1 MKKQV
6 KTNMKS
12 IIAVALASAI
22 LIGGTASIGYFS
34 KGFKDWNVKNWFT
47 TNDHVTSYNLA
58 TQLKVENGIKLQVK
72 KLAND
77 NEQTTLGTQIIKY
90 TVDPDFYTEKVL
102 YKIAY
107 SDSSNVE
114 EGILKI
120 VHNDA
125 SCEVIV
131 TCLKVFTKQIVLTLY
146 AENHA
151 NVNASINIDFVEK
164 LTPTFTL
171 QAETGKPLGVNA
183 NVASTGGTISADK
196 TVKNQKLVFNA
207 DFITKATNYILEDA
221 LYINTYGYVKDN
233 DGSSS
238 NPDLVFDTYEE
249 AKKAGA
255 KGMKTYSK
263 ATQLKNADVETWKQY
278 ASINSY
284 LPFTNFDYTTISN
297 YSVDTFVKSLSAS
310 IKINLYDYE
319 MYDDSGNGVWSDMNA
334 NRHFLYTMSLY
345 RIKADHFKELFNGET
360 TVFDYSCSIN
370 NKQYTSTFG
379 LHLDEVNINGIT
391 ADTTSIRF

>member
-47 TNDHVTSYNLA
+47 TNDHVTSDNLA
-58 TQLKVENGIKLQVK
+58 TQLKVENGIKLKVK
-72 KLAND
+72 NLAND

-164 LTPTFTL
+164 LTPSFTL

-183 NVASTGGTISADK
+183 NVASTGGTITADK

-221 LYINTYGYVKDN
+221 LYINTYGYVKSN
-233 DGSSS
+233 DGTSS

-249 AKKAGA
+249 AKTAGA
-255 KGMKTYSK
+255 KDITTYSK
-263 ATQLKNADVETWKQY
+263 ATKLKNADVETWKQY

-319 MYDDSGNGVWSDMNA
+319 MYDDSGNGVWSDSNA

-345 RIKADHFKELFNGET
+345 KIKADHFKELFNGET
-360 TVFDYSCSIN
+360 TVFDYSCTIN

>member
-47 TNDHVTSYNLA
+47 TNDYVISDNLA
-58 TQLKVENGIKLQVK
+58 TQLKVENGIKLKVK
-72 KLAND
+72 NLAND

-107 SDSSNVE
+107 KDSSNVE

-151 NVNASINIDFVEK
+151 NVNASISIDFVEE

-221 LYINTYGYVKDN
+221 LYINTYGYVKQN
-233 DGSSS
+233 DGGSSD
-238 NPDLVFDTYEE
+238 PDLVFDTYEE
-249 AKKAGA
+249 AKTAGA
-255 KGMKTYSK
+255 KSMETYSK

-310 IKINLYDYE
+310 IKINLYDYVI
-319 MYDDSGNGVWSDMNA
+319 YDDSGNEVWGDSNA
-334 NRHFLYTMSLY
+334 NRYFLYTMSLY
-345 RIKADHFKELFNGET
+345 KIKANHFKELFNGET
-360 TVFDYSCSIN
+360 TVFDYSCTIN

-379 LHLDEVNINGIT
+379 LQLDEVNINGIT
-391 ADTTSIRF
+391 ADKTAIRF

>member
-47 TNDHVTSYNLA
+47 TNDHVTSDNLA
-58 TQLKVENGIKLQVK
+58 TQLKVENGIKLKVK
-72 KLAND
+72 NLAN
-77 NEQTTLGTQIIKY
+77 EGETTLGTQIIKY

-107 SDSSNVE
+107 KDASNVE

-146 AENHA
+146 AENHS

-183 NVASTGGTISADK
+183 NISSTGGTITADK

-221 LYINTYGYVKDN
+221 LYINTYGYVKQN
-233 DGSSS
+233 EGSK
-238 NPDLVFDTYEE
+238 PDIVYDTFEE
-249 AKKAGA
+249 AGYKASDT
-255 KGMKTYSK
+255 KQIYSK

-284 LPFTNFDYTTISN
+284 LPFTNFDYTTISSFSIDSFIKN
-297 YSVDTFVKSLSAS
+297 LSATL
-310 IKINLYDYE
+310 KITAMDYAYYDASGSNVYS
-319 MYDDSGNGVWSDMNA
+319 DVNGNDS
-334 NRHFLYTMSLY
+334 FLYTMSLY

-360 TVFDYSCSIN
+360 TVFDYSCTIN

-379 LHLDEVNINGIT
+379 LHIDEVNINGISV
-391 ADTTSIRF
+391 DKTTIRF

>member
-47 TNDHVTSYNLA
+47 TNDHVTSVNLA
-58 TQLKVENGIKLQVK
+58 TQLKVENGIKLKVK
-72 KLAND
+72 NLAN
-77 NEQTTLGTQIIKY
+77 EGETTLGTQIIKY

-107 SDSSNVE
+107 KDASNVE

-146 AENHA
+146 ADNHS

-183 NVASTGGTISADK
+183 NISSTGGTITADK

-221 LYINTYGYVKDN
+221 LYINTYGYVKQN
-233 DGSSS
+233 DGGSSD
-238 NPDLVFDTYEE
+238 PDLVFDTYEE
-249 AKKAGA
+249 AKTAGA
-255 KGMKTYSK
+255 KSMETYSK

-278 ASINSY
+278 ATINSY

-310 IKINLYDYE
+310 IKINLFDYV
-319 MYDDSGNGVWSDMNA
+319 MYDDSGNGVWGDSNA
-334 NRHFLYTMSLY
+334 KRYFLYTMSLY
-345 RIKADHFKELFNGET
+345 KIKADHFKELFNGET
-360 TVFDYSCSIN
+360 TVFDYSCTIN

-379 LHLDEVNINGIT
+379 LHLDEVNINGISV
-391 ADTTSIRF
+391 DKTTIRF

>member
-47 TNDHVTSYNLA
+47 SNDHVTSDNLA
-58 TQLKVENGIKLQVK
+58 TQLKIENGIKLQVK

-90 TVDPDFYTEKVL
+90 TVNPDFYTEKVL

-319 MYDDSGNGVWSDMNA
+319 MYDDSGNGVWSDSNG

-345 RIKADHFKELFNGET
+345 KIKADHFKELFNGET
-360 TVFDYSCSIN
+360 TVFDYSCTIN

-379 LHLDEVNINGIT
+379 LHLDEVNINGISV
-391 ADTTSIRF
+391 DKTTIRF

>member
-47 TNDHVTSYNLA
+47 TNDHVTSDNLA
-58 TQLKVENGIKLQVK
+58 TQLKVENGIKLKVK
-72 KLAND
+72 NLAND

-114 EGILKI
+114 EGILNI

-146 AENHA
+146 AENHT

-164 LTPTFTL
+164 LTPIFTL

-183 NVASTGGTISADK
+183 NISSTGGTIGADK

-221 LYINTYGYVKDN
+221 LYINTYGYVKENEGD
-233 DGSSS
+233 
-238 NPDLVFDTYEE
+238 DTKPNIVYDTFEE
-249 AKKAGA
+249 AGYKASDT
-255 KGMKTYSK
+255 KQIYSK

-284 LPFTNFDYTTISN
+284 SPFTNFDYTTISN
-297 YSVDTFVKSLSAS
+297 FSIDSFIKNLSATL
-310 IKINLYDYE
+310 KIRTMNYAYYDA
-319 MYDDSGNGVWSDMNA
+319 SGSNVYSGSNGISS
-334 NRHFLYTMSLY
+334 FLYTMSLY
-345 RIKADHFKELFNGET
+345 KIKADHFKELFNGET
-360 TVFDYSCSIN
+360 TVFDYSCTIN

>member
-34 KGFKDWNVKNWFT
+34 KGFKDWNIKNWFT
-47 TNDHVTSYNLA
+47 TNDHVTSDNLA
-58 TQLKVENGIKLQVK
+58 TQLKIENGIKLQVK

-319 MYDDSGNGVWSDMNA
+319 MYDDSGNGVWNDSNA

-345 RIKADHFKELFNGET
+345 RINADHFKELFNGET
-360 TVFDYSCSIN
+360 IVFDYSCSIN

>member
-47 TNDHVTSYNLA
+47 TNDHVTSDNLA

-72 KLAND
+72 NLAND

-183 NVASTGGTISADK
+183 NISSTGGTIGADK

-221 LYINTYGYVKDN
+221 LYINTYGYVKENEGD
-233 DGSSS
+233 
-238 NPDLVFDTYEE
+238 DTKPNIVYDTFEE
-249 AKKAGA
+249 AGYKASDT
-255 KGMKTYSK
+255 KQIYSK

-284 LPFTNFDYTTISN
+284 SPFTNFDYTTISN
-297 YSVDTFVKSLSAS
+297 FSIDSFIKNLSATL
-310 IKINLYDYE
+310 KITTMNYAYYDA
-319 MYDDSGNGVWSDMNA
+319 SGSNVYSGSNGIRS
-334 NRHFLYTMSLY
+334 FLYTMSLY
-345 RIKADHFKELFNGET
+345 KIKADHFKELFNGET
-360 TVFDYSCSIN
+360 TVFDYSCTIN

>member
-47 TNDHVTSYNLA
+47 TNDHVTSDNLA
-58 TQLKVENGIKLQVK
+58 TQLKVENGIKLKVK
-72 KLAND
+72 NLAND

-164 LTPTFTL
+164 LTPSFTL

-183 NVASTGGTISADK
+183 NVASTGGTITADK

-221 LYINTYGYVKDN
+221 LYINTYGYVKEN
-233 DGSSS
+233 EGNENS
-238 NPDLVFDTYEE
+238 PDIVYDTFEE
-249 AKKAGA
+249 AGYKASDT
-255 KGMKTYSK
+255 KQIYSK

-284 LPFTNFDYTTISN
+284 SSFTNFDYTTISN
-297 YSVDTFVKSLSAS
+297 FSIDSFIKNLSATLE
-310 IKINLYDYE
+310 ITTMNYAYYDA
-319 MYDDSGNGVWSDMNA
+319 SGSNVYGSDNGSS
-334 NRHFLYTMSLY
+334 HFLYTMSLY

-360 TVFDYSCSIN
+360 TVFDYSCTIN

>member
-47 TNDHVTSYNLA
+47 TNDHVTSDNLA
-58 TQLKVENGIKLQVK
+58 TQLKVENGIKLKVK
-72 KLAND
+72 NLAND

-164 LTPTFTL
+164 LTPSFTL

-183 NVASTGGTISADK
+183 NVASTGGTITADK

-221 LYINTYGYVKDN
+221 LYINTYGYVKEN
-233 DGSSS
+233 EGT
-238 NPDLVFDTYEE
+238 NPDIVYETFEE
-249 AKKAGA
+249 AGYKASDT
-255 KGMKTYSK
+255 KQIYSK
-263 ATQLKNADVETWKQY
+263 ATKLKNADVETWKQY

-284 LPFTNFDYTTISN
+284 SPFTNFDYTTISSFSIDSFIKN
-297 YSVDTFVKSLSAS
+297 LSATL
-310 IKINLYDYE
+310 KITAMDYDY
-319 MYDDSGNGVWSDMNA
+319 YDASGGNVYGDSNGS
-334 NRHFLYTMSLY
+334 RSFLYTMSLY
-345 RIKADHFKELFNGET
+345 KIKADHFKELFNGET
-360 TVFDYSCSIN
+360 IVFDYSCTIN

-391 ADTTSIRF
+391 ADKTSIRF

>member
-6 KTNMKS
+6 KTNVKS

-47 TNDHVTSYNLA
+47 TNDHVTSDNLA
-58 TQLKVENGIKLQVK
+58 TQLKVENGIKLKVK
-72 KLAND
+72 NLAND

-125 SCEVIV
+125 SCELIV

-221 LYINTYGYVKDN
+221 LYINTYGYVKQN
-233 DGSSS
+233 DGGSSD
-238 NPDLVFDTYEE
+238 PDLVFDTYEE

-255 KGMKTYSK
+255 KSMETYSK

-310 IKINLYDYE
+310 IKINLHDYV
-319 MYDDSGNGVWSDMNA
+319 MYDDSGNGVWGDSNA
-334 NRHFLYTMSLY
+334 KRYFLYTMSLY
-345 RIKADHFKELFNGET
+345 KIKANHFKELFNGET
-360 TVFDYSCSIN
+360 TVFDYSCTIN

-379 LHLDEVNINGIT
+379 LQLDEVNINGISVDKAT
-391 ADTTSIRF
+391 IRF

>member
-47 TNDHVTSYNLA
+47 TNDHVTSDNLA
-58 TQLKVENGIKLQVK
+58 TQLKVENGIKLKVK
-72 KLAND
+72 NLAND

-114 EGILKI
+114 EGILNI

-125 SCEVIV
+125 SCEIIV

-146 AENHA
+146 AANHT
-151 NVNASINIDFVEK
+151 NINASINIDFVEK

-171 QAETGKPLGVNA
+171 QAEKGKPLGVNA
-183 NVASTGGTISADK
+183 NVASTGGTIAADK
-196 TVKNQKLVFNA
+196 TIKNQKLVFNA

-221 LYINTYGYVKDN
+221 IYISTYGYVKQN
-233 DGSSS
+233 EGN
-238 NPDLVFDTYEE
+238 NPDIVYNTYEE

-255 KGMKTYSK
+255 TSRQVYSK
-263 ATQLKNADVETWKQY
+263 ATKLKNADVEEWKQY
-278 ASINSY
+278 ASINSS
-284 LPFTNFDYTTISN
+284 LPFTNFDYTKITN
-297 YSVDTFVKSLSAS
+297 FTVDSFTKNLTSTLL
-310 IKINLYDYE
+310 IKTYDYAY
-319 MYDDSGNGVWSDMNA
+319 YDEGGSELYSAINGTSS
-334 NRHFLYTMSLY
+334 FLYTMSLY
-345 RIKADHFKELFNGET
+345 KIKSEHFKELFNGET
-360 TVFDYSCSIN
+360 TVFDYSCTIN

-379 LHLDEVNINGIT
+379 LHLDEVNINGISV
-391 ADTTSIRF
+391 DKTTIRF

>member
-6 KTNMKS
+6 KKTNMKS

-47 TNDHVTSYNLA
+47 TNDHVTSDNLA
-58 TQLKVENGIKLQVK
+58 TQLKVENGIKLKVK
-72 KLAND
+72 NLAN
-77 NEQTTLGTQIIKY
+77 EGETTLGTQIIKY

-107 SDSSNVE
+107 KDASNVE

-171 QAETGKPLGVNA
+171 QAETGKSLGVNA

-221 LYINTYGYVKDN
+221 LYINTYGYIKQNED
-233 DGSSS
+233 SK
-238 NPDLVFDTYEE
+238 PDIVYDTFEE
-249 AKKAGA
+249 AGYKASDT
-255 KGMKTYSK
+255 KQIYSK

-284 LPFTNFDYTTISN
+284 LPFTNFDYTTISSFSIDSFIKN
-297 YSVDTFVKSLSAS
+297 LSATL
-310 IKINLYDYE
+310 KITTMDYAYYDASGSNVYSGVNGN
-319 MYDDSGNGVWSDMNA
+319 DS
-334 NRHFLYTMSLY
+334 FLYTMSLY

-360 TVFDYSCSIN
+360 TVFDYSCTIN

-379 LHLDEVNINGIT
+379 LHIDEVNINGIT

>member
-47 TNDHVTSYNLA
+47 TNDHVTSDNLA
-58 TQLKVENGIKLQVK
+58 TQLKIENGIKLQVK
-72 KLAND
+72 NLAND

-90 TVDPDFYTEKVL
+90 TVNPDFYTEKVL

-238 NPDLVFDTYEE
+238 DPDLVFDTYEE

-263 ATQLKNADVETWKQY
+263 ATQLKNADVETWKQN

-310 IKINLYDYE
+310 IKICLHDYE
-319 MYDDSGNGVWSDMNA
+319 MYDDSGNGVWNDMNA
-334 NRHFLYTMSLY
+334 QRYFLYTMSLY

-360 TVFDYSCSIN
+360 IVFDYSCTIN

>member
-47 TNDHVTSYNLA
+47 TNDHVTSDNLA
-58 TQLKVENGIKLQVK
+58 TQLKVENGIKLKVK
-72 KLAND
+72 NLAND

-151 NVNASINIDFVEK
+151 NVNASINIDFVEE
-164 LTPTFTL
+164 LTPSFTL

-183 NVASTGGTISADK
+183 NVASTGGTITADK

-221 LYINTYGYVKDN
+221 LYINTYGYVKEN
-233 DGSSS
+233 EGTK
-238 NPDLVFDTYEE
+238 PDIVYETFEE
-249 AKKAGA
+249 AGYKASDT
-255 KGMKTYSK
+255 KQIYSK

-284 LPFTNFDYTTISN
+284 SPFTNFDYTTISSFSIDSFIKN
-297 YSVDTFVKSLSAS
+297 LSATLE
-310 IKINLYDYE
+310 ITAMDYDY
-319 MYDDSGNGVWSDMNA
+319 YDASGSNVYGGSNGSA
-334 NRHFLYTMSLY
+334 HFLYTMSLY
-345 RIKADHFKELFNGET
+345 KIKADHFKELFNGET
-360 TVFDYSCSIN
+360 TVFDYSCTIN

-391 ADTTSIRF
+391 ADKTSIRF

>member
-47 TNDHVTSYNLA
+47 SNDHVTSDNLA
-58 TQLKVENGIKLQVK
+58 TQLKIENGIKLQVK

-90 TVDPDFYTEKVL
+90 TVNPDFYTEKVL

-238 NPDLVFDTYEE
+238 DPDLVFDTYEE

-263 ATQLKNADVETWKQY
+263 ATQLKNADVETWKQN

-310 IKINLYDYE
+310 IKICLHDYE
-319 MYDDSGNGVWSDMNA
+319 MYDDSGNEVWNDMNSQ
-334 NRHFLYTMSLY
+334 RCFLYTMSLY
-345 RIKADHFKELFNGET
+345 KIKADNFKELFNGET
-360 TVFDYSCSIN
+360 TVFDYSCTIN

-391 ADTTSIRF
+391 ADTNSIRF

>member
-47 TNDHVTSYNLA
+47 TNDHVTSDNLA
-58 TQLKVENGIKLQVK
+58 TQLKGENGIKLQVK

-114 EGILKI
+114 EGILNI
-120 VHNDA
+120 VHNNA
-125 SCEVIV
+125 SCEVII

-146 AENHA
+146 AENHS

-183 NVASTGGTISADK
+183 NIASTGGTISADK

-221 LYINTYGYVKDN
+221 LYINTYGYAKQNKD
-233 DGSSS
+233 SK
-238 NPDLVFDTYEE
+238 PDIVYDTFEE
-249 AKKAGA
+249 AKAAGQDN
-255 KGMKTYSK
+255 KIIVSK
-263 ATQLKNADVETWKQY
+263 ASQLANATVDEWKNY
-278 ASINSY
+278 ASIYSY
-284 LPFTNFDYTTISN
+284 SAFTNFDYKTISKF
-297 YSVDTFVKSLSAS
+297 SVDSFVKNLTAT
-310 IKINLYDYE
+310 IKITIEDLYYLSIDESNGYE
-319 MYDDSGNGVWSDMNA
+319 ASNA
-334 NRHFLYTMSLY
+334 KRDIVYTMSLY
-345 RIKADHFKELFNGET
+345 KIKADHFKELFNGET
-360 TVFDYSCSIN
+360 TVFDYSCTIN

>member
-47 TNDHVTSYNLA
+47 TNDHVTSDNLA
-58 TQLKVENGIKLQVK
+58 TQLKVENGIKLKVK
-72 KLAND
+72 NLAND

-146 AENHA
+146 AENHS

-183 NVASTGGTISADK
+183 NVASTGGTIAADK
-196 TVKNQKLVFNA
+196 TIKNQKLVFNA

-221 LYINTYGYVKDN
+221 LYIKTYGYVKENEGDV
-233 DGSSS
+233 S
-238 NPDLVFDTYEE
+238 NPDIVYNTYEE

-255 KGMKTYSK
+255 TSRKVYSK
-263 ATQLKNADVETWKQY
+263 ASKLSTNVEEWKQN
-278 ASINSY
+278 ASIKSS
-284 LPFTNFDYTTISN
+284 LPFTNFDYTKITN
-297 YSVDTFVKSLSAS
+297 FTVDSFTKNLTSTLL
-310 IKINLYDYE
+310 IKAFNVVI
-319 MYDDSGNGVWSDMNA
+319 YDDNNNAVWGTEGNRN
-334 NRHFLYTMSLY
+334 FLYTMSLY

-360 TVFDYSCSIN
+360 TVFDYSCTIN

>member
-47 TNDHVTSYNLA
+47 TNDHVTSDNLA
-58 TQLKVENGIKLQVK
+58 TQLKVENGIKLKVK
-72 KLAND
+72 NLAND

-90 TVDPDFYTEKVL
+90 TVDPDFHTEKVL

-221 LYINTYGYVKDN
+221 LYINTYGYAKQNKDT
-233 DGSSS
+233 
-238 NPDLVFDTYEE
+238 PDIVYDTFEE
-249 AKKAGA
+249 AKGAGQA
-255 KGMKTYSK
+255 NKIIASK
-263 ATQLKNADVETWKQY
+263 ASQLANATVDEWKNY
-278 ASINSY
+278 ASIYSY
-284 LPFTNFDYTTISN
+284 SAFTNFDYKTISKF
-297 YSVDTFVKSLSAS
+297 SVDSFVKNLTAT
-310 IKINLYDYE
+310 IKITIEDLHYVSVNGSNSYDAQ
-319 MYDDSGNGVWSDMNA
+319 DAQRDIA
-334 NRHFLYTMSLY
+334 YTMSLY
-345 RIKADHFKELFNGET
+345 KIKAGHFKELFNGET
-360 TVFDYSCSIN
+360 TVFDYSCTIN

-379 LHLDEVNINGIT
+379 LHLDEVNINGISV
-391 ADTTSIRF
+391 DKTTIRF